1 MIGEGRKEK
10 GLKKTKKN
18 MKNEKKKKKN
28 ICLPYCFIR

>member
-10 GLKKTKKN
+10 GLKKTKN
-18 MKNEKKKKKN
+18 MKIEKKKKKI